1 MDDHDFVPARV
12 RRIRP
17 DEGQTLR
24 SIRLA
29 ALSDSPA
36 AFGSTLS
43 REMQLSG
50 DDWAER
56 ARRSASGSERA
67 LFFAVGEEESILG
80 MAGGYRP
87 EGMAPEV
94 ELISMWTD
102 PSARRSGVG
111 RLLVNAVIEW
121 SRSVGAE
128 KVDLWVTRGNGPA
141 ECLYRAMGFVPT
153 GHHQPLPSD
162 PCRDELRMSLPV

>member
-1 MDDHDFVPARV
+1 MIFVSVTV

-24 SIRLA
+24 RIRLA

-43 REMQLSG
+43 RETLLSD

-67 LFFAVGEEESILG
+67 LFFAVGQEESVVGL
-80 MAGGYRP
+80 AGGYRP
-87 EGMAPEV
+87 DGMAPEV

-111 RLLVNAVIEW
+111 RLLVHAVIEW

-128 KVDLWVTRGNGPA
+128 RVDLWVTRGNDPA
-141 ECLYRAMGFVPT
+141 ECLYRAMGFVST

-162 PCRDELRMSLPV
+162 PCRDELRMSLAI

>member
-1 MDDHDFVPARV
+1 MNNHDLVSLTV

-17 DEGQTLR
+17 DEGEALR
-24 SIRLA
+24 RVRLA

-36 AFGSTLS
+36 AFGSTYS
-43 REMQLSG
+43 REVLLS
-50 DDWAER
+50 DDEWADR

-67 LFFAVGEEESILG
+67 LFFAIGGESIVGLV
-80 MAGGYRP
+80 GGHRP
-87 EGMAPEV
+87 DGTGTDV

-111 RLLVNAVIEW
+111 RRLVEAVIEW

-128 KVDLWVTRGNGPA
+128 RVDLWVTKGNDAA
-141 ECLYRAMGFVPT
+141 ECLYRAMGFVET
-153 GHHQPLPSD
+153 GDYQPLPSD
-162 PCRDELRMSLPV
+162 PCRDELRMSLAV

>member
-1 MDDHDFVPARV
+1 MTVVSIGV

-24 SIRLA
+24 RIRLA
-29 ALSDSPA
+29 ALGDSPT

-43 REMQLSG
+43 REIQLSG
-50 DDWAER
+50 DDWEER
-56 ARRSASGSERA
+56 ARRSAGGSERA
-67 LFFAVGEEESILG
+67 LFFAVGEGESILG
-80 MAGGYRP
+80 LAGGYRP
-87 EGMAPEV
+87 DSLAPEV

-111 RLLVNAVIEW
+111 RLLVNAVVEW

-128 KVDLWVTRGNGPA
+128 RVDLWVTRGNGPA
-141 ECLYRAMGFVPT
+141 ELLYRAMGFVPT

-162 PCRDELRMSLPV
+162 PCRDELRMSLAL